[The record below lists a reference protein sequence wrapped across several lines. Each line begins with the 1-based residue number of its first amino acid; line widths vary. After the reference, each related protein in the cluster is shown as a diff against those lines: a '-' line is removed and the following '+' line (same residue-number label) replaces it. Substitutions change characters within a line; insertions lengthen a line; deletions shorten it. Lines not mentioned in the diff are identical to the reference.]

1 METHRIPLF
10 PLGVVMLPWMQ
21 MPLHI
26 FEERYKQMISTC
38 LRDEIPFG
46 IVLFDGQAIRPVGC
60 LARITEVLQR
70 YDDGRMDIMTVGGD
84 RFVVRELIEEQ
95 DYLEA
100 RVLFFDDGEETNGD
114 DLEAVID
121 KAMDLLKTMI
131 DTELPFDPA
140 DLGGRIDPQ
149 QLAYAIG
156 ALEGFTP
163 AERQGLLE
171 MTSPSER
178 LKKSVQALARIV
190 SRNRLTQE
198 IEQLIGGN
206 GHPPKS
212 ILDELEDK
220 IGK

>member
-10 PLGVVMLPWMQ
+10 PLGVVILPQ
-21 MPLHI
+21 LQLPLHI
-26 FEERYKQMISTC
+26 FEERYKQMINKC
-38 LRDEIPFG
+38 LADEQPFG

-60 LARITEVLQR
+60 LARITEVLER
-70 YDDGRMDIMTVGGD
+70 YDDGRMDIMTVGGE

-95 DYLEA
+95 AYLEA

-114 DLEAVID
+114 DLDAVID
-121 KAMDLLKTMI
+121 KALDLLKTMI
-131 DTELPFDPA
+131 DTEIAFDPT
-140 DLGGRIDPQ
+140 DLGGRIDPK

-163 AERQGLLE
+163 SERQGLLE

-178 LKKSVQALARIV
+178 LKKSVQALSRIV

-206 GHPPKS
+206 GHPPKR

-220 IGK
+220 IGE